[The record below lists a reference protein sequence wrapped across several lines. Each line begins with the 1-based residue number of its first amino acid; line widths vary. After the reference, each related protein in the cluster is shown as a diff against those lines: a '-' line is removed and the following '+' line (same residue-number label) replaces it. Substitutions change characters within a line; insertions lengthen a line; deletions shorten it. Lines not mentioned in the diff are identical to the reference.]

1 MVQKNTARKNQS
13 RINRYCRK
21 AAIVL
26 FWLAVWAGL
35 ALAVDNK
42 ILLAAPWETAGEL
55 LEMLG
60 EASLYL
66 SVARS
71 LLRIGLGFAAG
82 FAAAL
87 LLAAAGSR
95 FRLLEDILSPVMT
108 LIKTVPVASFVVL
121 LLIWWGSSFLAAA
134 VSFLVVL
141 PNIYISTLEGLK
153 AADKGLLQ
161 MAQVF
166 SVPLWNRFFYIYC
179 PALKPFLSG
188 SLRVALGMCWKS
200 GVAAEVIGTP
210 DYSVGEGLYMSKI
223 YLNTAGVLAWT
234 AVIVI
239 VSFLFEKAVL
249 WLFGLF
255 LAWEPSCRR
264 AQAKAYPPPVGALRM
279 ENVEKSYGGC
289 TVLKDC
295 TES

>member
-1 MVQKNTARKNQS
+1 MINKNKLHSNKPWKSMVQKNTARKNQS

-121 LLIWWGSSFLAAA
+121 WQPDRAASTAAA
-134 VSFLVVL
+134 MSAANVRLHFL
-141 PNIYISTLEGLK
+141 
-153 AADKGLLQ
+153 
-161 MAQVF
+161 M
-166 SVPLWNRFFYIYC
+166 
-179 PALKPFLSG
+179 
-188 SLRVALGMCWKS
+188 
-200 GVAAEVIGTP
+200 
-210 DYSVGEGLYMSKI
+210 
-223 YLNTAGVLAWT
+223 
-234 AVIVI
+234 
-239 VSFLFEKAVL
+239 
-249 WLFGLF
+249 
-255 LAWEPSCRR
+255 
-264 AQAKAYPPPVGALRM
+264 
-279 ENVEKSYGGC
+279 
-289 TVLKDC
+289 
-295 TES
+295 